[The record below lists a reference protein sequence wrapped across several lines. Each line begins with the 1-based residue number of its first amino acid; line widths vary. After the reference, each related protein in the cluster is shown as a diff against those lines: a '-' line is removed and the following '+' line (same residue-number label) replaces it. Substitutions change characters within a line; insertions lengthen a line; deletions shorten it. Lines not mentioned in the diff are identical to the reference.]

1 MEPIITELDVKKT
14 LLNPIAFQGETLSE
28 VSVKRL
34 IIRPVMK
41 RIVVITTE
49 MDRVIVYDGEEL
61 FEAHKGDSQEAI
73 LDAMLSKIDSENK
86 A

>member
-1 MEPIITELDVKKT
+1 MEPLITELDVKKT
-14 LLNPIAFQGETLSE
+14 LLNPITFQGVVLSE
-28 VSVKRL
+28 ISIKRL
-34 IIRPVMK
+34 IVRPVMK

-73 LDAMLSKIDSENK
+73 LDAMLAKIDSDNK